1 MGKWSEAQKR
11 YANSTKGREAR
22 RKYQQSEKGRAS
34 RIAYLARRK
43 AKLAEAK
50 VKKEANPVEK
60 KEESARLKKSPE
72 SKKS

>member
-11 YANSTKGREAR
+11 YSRGSKGLEAR
-22 RKYQQSEKGRAS
+22 RRYQQSEKGRAS

-50 VKKEANPVEK
+50 VKGETNPVEK
-60 KEESARLKKSPE
+60 SEESAKIKKSPE